1 MARRSGSR
9 EQILRAELDA
19 LSVDLRPALE
29 QVNVPSYI
37 LDREGRIRW
46 LNEAARS
53 VVGNVVGRDFMQLVA
68 PEDADRARE
77 MFAKK
82 LFGAARTDFPLTV
95 LGRGGRRIPAEISS
109 VPLEEMGHVVGVFGL
124 GRLREPAERPAPPPH
139 VRLTPRQHDVLVL
152 LGEGAS
158 TEQIAAMLGI
168 ARETVRNHIRAI
180 LRELGVH
187 SRIAA
192 IAQARRFGLL

>member
-9 EQILRAELDA
+9 EQNLLAELDA
-19 LSVDLRPALE
+19 HSVDLRPALE

-53 VVGNVVGRDFMQLVA
+53 IVGNVVGHDFMQLVA

-109 VPLEEMGHVVGVFGL
+109 VLLEEMGQVVGVFGL
-124 GRLREPAERPAPPPH
+124 GRVREPERPAPPPH
-139 VRLTPRQHDVLVL
+139 VRLTPRQHDVLGL